1 MDIKQLQ
8 TFITLSELLNFRAT
22 AEKLN
27 YSQST
32 VSDHIKNLEDEFN
45 VKIFERLGR
54 KVYLTDQGKNLIGPG
69 QTILRNYEDIKQ
81 LYINSNEISGNLK
94 IGAAESFCISWLPRV
109 LKEYTS
115 LYPKVDISLKMAD
128 CIDLPGLLENNS
140 IDIAFGFNEESKKPY
155 LIQKLL
161 FEDTAVFLSAPSHS
175 LARFKS
181 LSLYELEDNTLI
193 LPEVKCGYGL
203 ELKNLLKIH
212 KINPG
217 NLMEFNS
224 IEVIKQ
230 CVKNNLGITLL
241 PKMVVTKEVENGEL
255 LILPMK
261 TDTVT
266 IKGWMTYHREKW
278 ISPAMKA
285 LIDLINVKK

>member
-32 VSDHIKNLEDEFN
+32 VSDHIKNLEDELQ
-45 VKIFERLGR
+45 VKLFERLGR
-54 KVYLTDQGKNLIGPG
+54 KVYLTDHGKNLIGPG
-69 QTILRNYEDIKQ
+69 QTILRNYEDIKE
-81 LYINSNEISGNLK
+81 LFINPNVISGTLK
-94 IGAAESFCISWLPRV
+94 IGAAESFCISWLPRI

-115 LYPKVDISLKMAD
+115 LYPKVHISLKMAD
-128 CIDLPGLLENNS
+128 CLDMARLLENNS
-140 IDIAFGFNEESKKPY
+140 IDIAFGFNEEAKKPY

-175 LARFKS
+175 LAALKPIS
-181 LSLYELEDNTLI
+181 LHELEGKTLI
-193 LPEVKCGYGL
+193 LPEVKGGYGL
-203 ELKNLLKIH
+203 ELKNLLEMK

-241 PKMVVTKEVENGEL
+241 PKMVVIKEVDSGEL
-255 LILPMK
+255 IILPIK

-285 LIDLINVKK
+285 LIDLINNKK